1 MTSLM
6 VSCMSVINI
15 SGEKIPKLDRVSE
28 YWPRTIQQY
37 WRDQENRQK
46 SLQAKLLSE
55 TIRLQSASRPR
66 KQLFAKRQ
74 SFVSPCH
81 TLRS

>member
-1 MTSLM
+1 M

-15 SGEKIPKLDRVSE
+15 SGDKSSKLDRVSE
-28 YWPRTIQQY
+28 HWPRTIQEY
-37 WRDQENRQK
+37 WRDQENRQI

-55 TIRLQSASRPR
+55 TIRLQGASRPG

-74 SFVSPCH
+74 SFVSPGH
-81 TLRS
+81 TLRM

>member
-1 MTSLM
+1 MTPLM
-6 VSCMSVINI
+6 VSRMSVINI
-15 SGEKIPKLDRVSE
+15 SGDKTPRLDRVSE
-28 YWPRTIQQY
+28 HWPRTIQQY
-37 WRDQENRQK
+37 WGHQENRQT

-74 SFVSPCH
+74 SFVSPSH

>member
-1 MTSLM
+1 M

-15 SGEKIPKLDRVSE
+15 FGHKTPKLDRVSE

-46 SLQAKLLSE
+46 SLQAKLLAE
-55 TIRLQSASRPR
+55 TIRLQGASRPR

>member
-1 MTSLM
+1 M

-15 SGEKIPKLDRVSE
+15 SGDKSSKHDRVSE
-28 YWPRTIQQY
+28 HWPRTIQEY
-37 WRDQENRQK
+37 WRDQENRQI

-55 TIRLQSASRPR
+55 TIRLQGASRPR

-74 SFVSPCH
+74 SFVSPGH
-81 TLRS
+81 TLRM

>member
-1 MTSLM
+1 M

-15 SGEKIPKLDRVSE
+15 SGDKPSKFDRVSE
-28 YWPRTIQQY
+28 HWPRTIQEY
-37 WRDQENRQK
+37 WRDQENRQI

-55 TIRLQSASRPR
+55 TIRLQGASRPR

-74 SFVSPCH
+74 SFVSPGH
-81 TLRS
+81 TLRM